1 MEIDATRKTTLA
13 FELSALNPSV
23 FGGIIFK
30 SATPEQTDTILD
42 FFKKS
47 NFQLNK
53 IFSNF
58 SITDLNGGID
68 PLESLQKGYLVHRKG
83 ILSRPGWFSCTSL
96 NEMPK
101 ALQTILTH
109 QMDKINLGPV
119 LAFDDGYRKDEVSP
133 PKLCDRLAFSIDL
146 TEVRFNQFFPDFI
159 STNIGSKVPKAEI
172 TEAQI
177 QSVVVSAIKFGI
189 DDMRPAYM
197 TIKAAQYLAT
207 LDNRVATEQKDL
219 NLAATLI
226 LAHRA
231 QIIPEEMENDEQ
243 DESQKENEQEKNE
256 NSDQKKNS
264 EIDLPTEVLI
274 EAIKASLPDN
284 IYEHLKNNIRQKSK
298 TGSGFGNRQKSKVR
312 GRPKPSKNIP
322 PGDQERIDIV
332 STLRSAAP
340 WQKLR
345 KKQLKISKN
354 IVILPGDLH
363 TFSFEDRSERVIIF
377 LVDASGSAAMNRL
390 GESKGAIELMLAD
403 SYAKRDFVSLISFRD
418 TSAEILLP
426 PTRSL
431 VQTKKR
437 LGSLMAGGGTP
448 LASGLDAGIKL
459 AQNCKRSGK
468 MPSLA
473 ILTDGKANIDLN
485 GLPNREKALSDS
497 VLVGE
502 IGKKMDM
509 KSVFIDCGKRPNNNL
524 KEIANSMGANY
535 VSLPRTN
542 ATKISNLVQ
551 ANLGI

>member
-1 MEIDATRKTTLA
+1 MGPLLA
-13 FELSALNPSV
+13 L
-23 FGGIIFK
+23 
-30 SATPEQTDTILD
+30 
-42 FFKKS
+42 
-47 NFQLNK
+47 
-53 IFSNF
+53 
-58 SITDLNGGID
+58 
-68 PLESLQKGYLVHRKG
+68 
-83 ILSRPGWFSCTSL
+83 
-96 NEMPK
+96 
-101 ALQTILTH
+101 
-109 QMDKINLGPV
+109 
-119 LAFDDGYRKDEVSP
+119 DDGFWKNESFP
-133 PKLCDRLAFSIDL
+133 AQLCDRLAFSIDL
-146 TEVRFNQFFPDFI
+146 TEVRFNQYFPNFFSIIEP
-159 STNIGSKVPKAEI
+159 TLPKAKI

-177 QSVVVSAIKFGI
+177 QSVVVSAIQFGI
-189 DDMRPAYM
+189 DDIRPAYL
-197 TIKAAQYLAT
+197 TIAAAQYLAT
-207 LDNRVATEQKDL
+207 LDDRVTVEQNDL
-219 NLAATLI
+219 TLAATLI

-231 QIIPEEMENDEQ
+231 QIIPEETDNNQQ
-243 DESQKENEQEKNE
+243 DDTQKENEDVDKEENRQKN
-256 NSDQKKNS
+256 NNKIN
-264 EIDLPTEVLI
+264 LPTEVLI
-274 EAIKASLPDN
+274 EAIKASLPEN
-284 IYEHLKNNIRQKSK
+284 IYEHLKNNIRQKAK
-298 TGSGFGNRQKSKVR
+298 TGSGFGHRQKSRVK
-312 GRPKPSKNIP
+312 GRPKPSRNVP

-345 KKQLKISKN
+345 KQQLKTSKN

-363 TFSFEDRSERVIIF
+363 TFNFEDRSERVIIF

-403 SYAKRDFVSLISFRD
+403 SYARRDFVSLISFRD

-437 LGSLMAGGGTP
+437 LSSLMAGGGTP
-448 LASGLDAGIKL
+448 LATGLDAGIKL

-473 ILTDGKANIDLN
+473 ILTDGKANIDLD

-502 IGKKMDM
+502 MGKKFGM

-524 KEIANSMGANY
+524 KSIANSMGGNY

-551 ANLGI
+551 ANLDI

>member
-1 MEIDATRKTTLA
+1 MEIDVNRKTDLA
-13 FELSALNPSV
+13 FELTAINPSL
-23 FGGIIFK
+23 FGGIILK
-30 SATPEQTDTILD
+30 GATHDHMEPILN
-42 FFKKS
+42 FFKKADLK
-47 NFQLNK
+47 LNK

-58 SITDLNGGID
+58 SIADLNGGID
-68 PLESLQKGYLVHRKG
+68 PLESLQKGHLVHRKG
-83 ILSRPGWFSCTSL
+83 ILNRSGWFLCTSL

-101 ALQTILTH
+101 ALQSMLNH
-109 QMDKINLGPV
+109 QMDNMKLGPL
-119 LAFDDGYRKDEVSP
+119 LAFDDGFRKNEISS
-133 PKLCDRLAFSIDL
+133 PKLCDRLAFSIDF
-146 TEVRFNQFFPDFI
+146 TDVRFNQYFPNFFSTI
-159 STNIGSKVPKAEI
+159 SPTVQKAEI

-177 QSVVVSAIKFGI
+177 QSVVVSAVQFGI
-189 DDMRPAYM
+189 DDIRPAYM
-197 TIKAAQYLAT
+197 TITAAQYLAA
-207 LDNRVATEQKDL
+207 LDDRGTVEQNDL

-231 QIIPEEMENDEQ
+231 QVVPEEIDNDQQ
-243 DESQKENEQEKNE
+243 DDTQKENEENIKEENE
-256 NSDQKKNS
+256 QKKNN
-264 EIDLPTEVLI
+264 EINLPTEVLI

-284 IYEHLKNNIRQKSK
+284 IYEHLRNNIRQKAK
-298 TGSGFGNRQKSKVR
+298 TGSGFGNRQKSKVK
-312 GRPKPSKNIP
+312 GRPKPSRNVT

-345 KKQLKISKN
+345 KQQLKTSKN

-363 TFSFEDRSERVIIF
+363 TFNFEDRSERVIIF

-403 SYAKRDFVSLISFRD
+403 SYARRDFVSLISFRD

-448 LASGLDAGIKL
+448 LATGLDAGIKL

-473 ILTDGKANIDLN
+473 ILTDGKANIDLD

-497 VLVGE
+497 VLVSE
-502 IGKKMDM
+502 IGKKLDM

-524 KEIANSMGANY
+524 KSLATSMGGNY

-542 ATKISNLVQ
+542 ATKISNLIQ
-551 ANLGI
+551 ENLDI

>member
-1 MEIDATRKTTLA
+1 MEIDVNRKTDLA
-13 FELSALNPSV
+13 FELTAINPSL
-23 FGGIIFK
+23 FGGIILK
-30 SATPEQTDTILD
+30 GATHDHMEPILN
-42 FFKKS
+42 FFKKADLK
-47 NFQLNK
+47 LNK

-58 SITDLNGGID
+58 SIADLNGGID
-68 PLESLQKGYLVHRKG
+68 PLESLQKGHLVHRKG
-83 ILSRPGWFSCTSL
+83 ILNRSGWFLCTSL

-101 ALQTILTH
+101 ALQSMLNH
-109 QMDKINLGPV
+109 QMDNMKLGPL
-119 LAFDDGYRKDEVSP
+119 LAFDDGFRKNEISS
-133 PKLCDRLAFSIDL
+133 PKLCDRLAFSIDF
-146 TEVRFNQFFPDFI
+146 TDVRFNQYFPNFFSTI
-159 STNIGSKVPKAEI
+159 SPTVQKAEI

-177 QSVVVSAIKFGI
+177 QSVVVSAVQFGI
-189 DDMRPAYM
+189 DDIRPAYM
-197 TIKAAQYLAT
+197 TITAAQYLAA
-207 LDNRVATEQKDL
+207 LDDRGTVEQNDL

-231 QIIPEEMENDEQ
+231 QVVPEEIDNDQQ
-243 DESQKENEQEKNE
+243 DDTEKENEENIKEENE
-256 NSDQKKNS
+256 QKKNN
-264 EIDLPTEVLI
+264 EINLPTEVLI

-284 IYEHLKNNIRQKSK
+284 IYEHLRNNIRQKAK
-298 TGSGFGNRQKSKVR
+298 TGSGFGNRQKSKVK
-312 GRPKPSKNIP
+312 GRPKPSRNVP

-345 KKQLKISKN
+345 KQQLKTSKN

-363 TFSFEDRSERVIIF
+363 TFNFEDRSERVIIF

-403 SYAKRDFVSLISFRD
+403 SYARRDFVSLISFRD

-448 LASGLDAGIKL
+448 LATGLDAGIKL

-473 ILTDGKANIDLN
+473 ILTDGKANIDLD
-485 GLPNREKALSDS
+485 GLPNRAKALSDS
-497 VLVGE
+497 VLVSE
-502 IGKKMDM
+502 IGKTLDM

-524 KEIANSMGANY
+524 KSLATSMGGNY

-551 ANLGI
+551 ANLDI

>member
-1 MEIDATRKTTLA
+1 MEIDINRKTDLA
-13 FELSALNPSV
+13 FELTAINPSL
-23 FGGIIFK
+23 FGGIILK
-30 SATPEQTDTILD
+30 GATHDHMEPIFS
-42 FFKKS
+42 FFKNSEIK
-47 NFQLNK
+47 LNK

-68 PLESLQKGYLVHRKG
+68 PLESLQKGYLVQRKG
-83 ILSRPGWFSCTSL
+83 ILNRSGWFLCTSL
-96 NEMPK
+96 NEMPR
-101 ALQTILTH
+101 ALQSMLNR
-109 QMDKINLGPV
+109 QMDNIKMGPL
-119 LAFDDGYRKDEVSP
+119 LALDDGFRKNDSFP
-133 PKLCDRLAFSIDL
+133 AQLCDRLAFSIDL
-146 TEVRFNQFFPDFI
+146 TEVRFNQYFPNFFSIIKP
-159 STNIGSKVPKAEI
+159 TLPKAKI

-177 QSVVVSAIKFGI
+177 QSVVVSAIQFGI
-189 DDMRPAYM
+189 YDIRPAYM
-197 TIKAAQYLAT
+197 TIAAAQYLAT
-207 LDNRVATEQKDL
+207 LDDRVTVEQNDL
-219 NLAATLI
+219 TLAATLI

-231 QIIPEEMENDEQ
+231 QIVPEETDNNQQ
-243 DESQKENEQEKNE
+243 DDTHKENEDVDKEENRQKN
-256 NSDQKKNS
+256 NK
-264 EIDLPTEVLI
+264 EINLPTEVLI
-274 EAIKASLPDN
+274 EAIKASLPKN
-284 IYEHLKNNIRQKSK
+284 IYEHLKNNIRQKAK
-298 TGSGFGNRQKSKVR
+298 TGSGFGNRQKSRVK
-312 GRPKPSKNIP
+312 GRPKPSRNVP

-345 KKQLKISKN
+345 KRQLKTSKN

-363 TFSFEDRSERVIIF
+363 TFNFEDRSERVIIF

-403 SYAKRDFVSLISFRD
+403 SYARRDFVSLISFRD

-437 LGSLMAGGGTP
+437 LSSLMAGGGTP
-448 LASGLDAGIKL
+448 LATGLDAGIKL

-473 ILTDGKANIDLN
+473 ILTDGKANIDLD
-485 GLPNREKALSDS
+485 GFPNREKALSDS

-502 IGKKMDM
+502 IGKKFGM

-524 KEIANSMGANY
+524 KTIANSMGGNY

-551 ANLGI
+551 ANLDI

>member
-1 MEIDATRKTTLA
+1 MEIDTNRKTTLA
-13 FELSALNPSV
+13 FKLLAINPSA

-30 SATPEQTDTILD
+30 GASSEHTESILN
-42 FFKKS
+42 FFKIS
-47 NFQLNK
+47 DVNLNK

-58 SITDLNGGID
+58 SVTDLTGGID
-68 PLESLQKGYLVHRKG
+68 PLESLQKGYLVYRKG
-83 ILSRPGWFSCTSL
+83 ILSRKGWFSCTSM
-96 NEMPK
+96 NDMSK
-101 ALQTILTH
+101 ALQSMLTH
-109 QMDKINLGPV
+109 QMDNINLNPII
-119 LAFDDGYRKDEVSP
+119 AFDDGSRKDEVAP

-146 TEVRFNQFFPDFI
+146 TEVRFNQFSPDFCTI
-159 STNIGSKVPKAEI
+159 NSSETTKAEI

-177 QSVVVSAIKFGI
+177 QSVIVSAIKFGI
-189 DDMRPAYM
+189 DEIRPAYM
-197 TIKAAQYLAT
+197 TINAAQYLAT
-207 LDNRVATEQKDL
+207 LDDRVAVEQKDL

-231 QIIPEEMENDEQ
+231 LIIPEEIEDDQ
-243 DESQKENEQEKNE
+243 KDAPQKENEENANE
-256 NSDQKKNS
+256 RTDQQTNN
-264 EIDLPTEVLI
+264 EINLPTEILI

-284 IYEHLKNNIRQKSK
+284 IYEHLKNNIRQKAK
-298 TGSGFGNRQKSKVR
+298 AGSGFGNRQKSKVR
-312 GRPKPSKNIP
+312 GRPKPSRNVP

-345 KKQLKISKN
+345 KQQLKSSKN
-354 IVILPGDLH
+354 IIILPNDIH
-363 TFSFEDRSERVIIF
+363 TFNFEDRSERVIIF

-459 AQNCKRSGK
+459 AQTCKRSGK

-473 ILTDGKANIDLN
+473 ILTDGKANIDLD

-497 VLVGE
+497 VLVSA

-524 KEIANSMGANY
+524 KEIATSMGANY

-551 ANLGI
+551 TNLGI

>member
-1 MEIDATRKTTLA
+1 MDIDTNRKTTLA
-13 FELSALNPSV
+13 FKLLAINPSA

-30 SATPEQTDTILD
+30 GASPEHTESILN
-42 FFKKS
+42 FFKIS
-47 NFQLNK
+47 ELRLNK

-58 SITDLNGGID
+58 SATDLIGGID

-83 ILSRPGWFSCTSL
+83 ILSRQGWFSCTSL
-96 NEMPK
+96 NDMPK
-101 ALQTILTH
+101 ALQSTLTN
-109 QMDKINLGPV
+109 QMDNIKLGPII
-119 LAFDDGYRKDEVSP
+119 AFDDGCRKDEVSP

-146 TEVRFNQFFPDFI
+146 TGVRYNQFSPDFFPI
-159 STNIGSKVPKAEI
+159 NSLKITKAEI

-177 QSVVVSAIKFGI
+177 QSVIVSAIKFGI
-189 DDMRPAYM
+189 DEIRPAYM
-197 TIKAAQYLAT
+197 TINAAQYLAT
-207 LDNRVATEQKDL
+207 IDDRLAVEQKDL

-231 QIIPEEMENDEQ
+231 LIIPEEIEDDQKDEPHKETEENTKKTDQ
-243 DESQKENEQEKNE
+243 QT
-256 NSDQKKNS
+256 NSDVN
-264 EIDLPTEVLI
+264 LPTEVLI
-274 EAIKASLPDN
+274 EAIKASLPEN
-284 IYEHLKNNIRQKSK
+284 IYEHLRKNIRQKAK
-298 TGSGFGNRQKSKVR
+298 AGSGFGNRQKSKVR
-312 GRPKPSKNIP
+312 GRPKPSRNVP

-345 KKQLKISKN
+345 KQQLKLSKN
-354 IVILPGDLH
+354 IIILPSDLH
-363 TFSFEDRSERVIIF
+363 TFNFEDRSERVIIF

-448 LASGLDAGIKL
+448 LATGLDAGIRL
-459 AQNCKRSGK
+459 AQTCKRSGK

-473 ILTDGKANIDLN
+473 ILTDGKANIDLD

-497 VLVGE
+497 VLVGA
-502 IGKKMDM
+502 IGKKLDM
-509 KSVFIDCGKRPNNNL
+509 KSVFIDCGKRPNNKL
-524 KEIANSMGANY
+524 KEIATSMSANY

>member
-1 MEIDATRKTTLA
+1 MEIDINRKTDLA
-13 FELSALNPSV
+13 FELTAINPSL
-23 FGGIIFK
+23 FGGIILK
-30 SATPEQTDTILD
+30 GATHDHMEPIFS
-42 FFKKS
+42 FFKNSEIK
-47 NFQLNK
+47 LNK

-68 PLESLQKGYLVHRKG
+68 PLESLQKGYLVQRKG
-83 ILSRPGWFSCTSL
+83 ILNRSGWFLCTSL
-96 NEMPK
+96 NEMPR
-101 ALQTILTH
+101 ALQSMLNR
-109 QMDKINLGPV
+109 QMDSIKMGPL
-119 LAFDDGYRKDEVSP
+119 LALDDGFRKNESFP
-133 PKLCDRLAFSIDL
+133 AQLCDRLAFSIDL
-146 TEVRFNQFFPDFI
+146 TEVRFNQYFPNFFSIIKP
-159 STNIGSKVPKAEI
+159 TLPKAKI

-177 QSVVVSAIKFGI
+177 QSVVVSAIQFGI
-189 DDMRPAYM
+189 DDIRPAYM
-197 TIKAAQYLAT
+197 TIAAAQYLAT
-207 LDNRVATEQKDL
+207 LDDRVTVEQNDL
-219 NLAATLI
+219 TLAATLI

-231 QIIPEEMENDEQ
+231 QIVPEETDNNQQ
-243 DESQKENEQEKNE
+243 DDTHKENEDVDKEENRQKN
-256 NSDQKKNS
+256 NK
-264 EIDLPTEVLI
+264 EINLPTEVLI
-274 EAIKASLPDN
+274 EAIKASLPEN
-284 IYEHLKNNIRQKSK
+284 IYEHLKNNIRQKTK
-298 TGSGFGNRQKSKVR
+298 TGSGFGNRQKSRVK
-312 GRPKPSKNIP
+312 GRPKPSRNVP

-345 KKQLKISKN
+345 KRQLKTSKN

-363 TFSFEDRSERVIIF
+363 TFNFEDRSERVIIF

-403 SYAKRDFVSLISFRD
+403 SYARRDFVSLISFRD

-437 LGSLMAGGGTP
+437 LSSLMAGGGTP
-448 LASGLDAGIKL
+448 LATGLDAGIKL

-473 ILTDGKANIDLN
+473 ILTDGKANIDLD
-485 GLPNREKALSDS
+485 GFPNREKALSDS

-502 IGKKMDM
+502 IGKKFGM

-524 KEIANSMGANY
+524 KTIANSMGGNY

-551 ANLGI
+551 ANLDI

>member
-1 MEIDATRKTTLA
+1 MEIDINRKTDLA
-13 FELSALNPSV
+13 FELTAINPSL
-23 FGGIIFK
+23 FGGIILK
-30 SATPEQTDTILD
+30 GATHDHMEPIFS
-42 FFKKS
+42 FFKNSEIK
-47 NFQLNK
+47 LNK

-68 PLESLQKGYLVHRKG
+68 PLESLQKGYLVQRKG
-83 ILSRPGWFSCTSL
+83 ILNRSGWFLCTSL
-96 NEMPK
+96 NEMPR
-101 ALQTILTH
+101 ALQYMLNR
-109 QMDKINLGPV
+109 QMDSIKMGPL
-119 LAFDDGYRKDEVSP
+119 LALDDGFRKNESFP
-133 PKLCDRLAFSIDL
+133 AQLCDRLAFSIDL
-146 TEVRFNQFFPDFI
+146 TEVRFNQYFPNFFSIIKP
-159 STNIGSKVPKAEI
+159 TLPKAKI

-177 QSVVVSAIKFGI
+177 QSVVVSAIQFGI
-189 DDMRPAYM
+189 DDIRPAYM
-197 TIKAAQYLAT
+197 TIAAAQYLAT
-207 LDNRVATEQKDL
+207 LDDRVTVEQNDL
-219 NLAATLI
+219 TLAATLI

-231 QIIPEEMENDEQ
+231 QIVPEETDNNQQ
-243 DESQKENEQEKNE
+243 DDTHKENEDVHKEENRQKN
-256 NSDQKKNS
+256 NK
-264 EIDLPTEVLI
+264 EINLPTEVLI
-274 EAIKASLPDN
+274 EAIKASLPEN
-284 IYEHLKNNIRQKSK
+284 IYEHLKNNIRQKAK
-298 TGSGFGNRQKSKVR
+298 TGSGFGNRQKSRVK
-312 GRPKPSKNIP
+312 GRPKPSRNVP

-345 KKQLKISKN
+345 KRQLKTSKN

-363 TFSFEDRSERVIIF
+363 TFNFEDRSERVIIF

-403 SYAKRDFVSLISFRD
+403 SYARRDFVSLISFRD

-437 LGSLMAGGGTP
+437 LSSLMAGGGTP
-448 LASGLDAGIKL
+448 LATGLDAGIKL

-473 ILTDGKANIDLN
+473 ILTDGKANIDLD
-485 GLPNREKALSDS
+485 GFPNREKALSDS

-502 IGKKMDM
+502 IGKKFGM

-524 KEIANSMGANY
+524 KTIANSMGGNY

-551 ANLGI
+551 ANLDI

>member
-1 MEIDATRKTTLA
+1 MEIDINRKTDLA
-13 FELSALNPSV
+13 FELTAINPSL
-23 FGGIIFK
+23 FGGIILK
-30 SATPEQTDTILD
+30 GATHDHMEPILS
-42 FFKKS
+42 FFKNSEIK
-47 NFQLNK
+47 LNK

-68 PLESLQKGYLVHRKG
+68 PLESLQKGHLVQRKG
-83 ILSRPGWFSCTSL
+83 ILNRSGWFLCTSL
-96 NEMPK
+96 NEMPR
-101 ALQTILTH
+101 ALQSMLNR
-109 QMDKINLGPV
+109 QMDNIKMGPL
-119 LAFDDGYRKDEVSP
+119 LALDDGFWKNESFP
-133 PKLCDRLAFSIDL
+133 AQLCDRLAFSIDL
-146 TEVRFNQFFPDFI
+146 TEVRFNQYFPKFFSIIKP
-159 STNIGSKVPKAEI
+159 TLPKAKI

-177 QSVVVSAIKFGI
+177 QSVVVSAIQFGI
-189 DDMRPAYM
+189 DDIRPAYM
-197 TIKAAQYLAT
+197 TITAAQYLAT
-207 LDNRVATEQKDL
+207 LDGRVTVEQNDL
-219 NLAATLI
+219 TLAATLI

-231 QIIPEEMENDEQ
+231 QMVPEETENNQQ
-243 DESQKENEQEKNE
+243 DDTQKENEDVDKEENRQKN
-256 NSDQKKNS
+256 NN
-264 EIDLPTEVLI
+264 EINLPTEVLI
-274 EAIKASLPDN
+274 EAIKASLPEN
-284 IYEHLKNNIRQKSK
+284 IYEHLKNNIRQKAK
-298 TGSGFGNRQKSKVR
+298 TGSGFGHRQKSRVK
-312 GRPKPSKNIP
+312 GRPKPSRNVP

-345 KKQLKISKN
+345 KRQLKTSKN

-363 TFSFEDRSERVIIF
+363 TFNFEDRSERVIIF

-403 SYAKRDFVSLISFRD
+403 SYARRDYVSLISFRD

-437 LGSLMAGGGTP
+437 LSSLMAGGGTP
-448 LASGLDAGIKL
+448 LATGLDAGIKL

-473 ILTDGKANIDLN
+473 ILTDGKANIDLD

-502 IGKKMDM
+502 MGKKFGM

-524 KEIANSMGANY
+524 KTIANSMGGNY

-551 ANLGI
+551 ANLDI

>member
-1 MEIDATRKTTLA
+1 MEIDINRKTDLA
-13 FELSALNPSV
+13 FELTAINPSL
-23 FGGIIFK
+23 FGGIILK
-30 SATPEQTDTILD
+30 GATHDHMEPIFS
-42 FFKKS
+42 FFKNSEIK
-47 NFQLNK
+47 LNK

-68 PLESLQKGYLVHRKG
+68 PLESLQKGYLVQRKG
-83 ILSRPGWFSCTSL
+83 ILNRSGWFLCTSL
-96 NEMPK
+96 NEMPR
-101 ALQTILTH
+101 ALQSMLNR
-109 QMDKINLGPV
+109 QMDNIKMGPL
-119 LAFDDGYRKDEVSP
+119 LALDDGFRKNESFP
-133 PKLCDRLAFSIDL
+133 AQLCDRLAFSIDL
-146 TEVRFNQFFPDFI
+146 TEVRFNQYFPNFFSIIEP
-159 STNIGSKVPKAEI
+159 TLPKAKI

-177 QSVVVSAIKFGI
+177 QSVVVSAIQFGI
-189 DDMRPAYM
+189 DDIRPAYM
-197 TIKAAQYLAT
+197 TIAAAQYLAT
-207 LDNRVATEQKDL
+207 LDDRVTVEQNDL
-219 NLAATLI
+219 TLAATLI

-231 QIIPEEMENDEQ
+231 QIIPEETDNNQQ
-243 DESQKENEQEKNE
+243 DDTQKENEDVDKEENRQKN
-256 NSDQKKNS
+256 NN
-264 EIDLPTEVLI
+264 EINLPTEVLI
-274 EAIKASLPDN
+274 EAIKASLPEN
-284 IYEHLKNNIRQKSK
+284 IYEHLKNNIRQKAK
-298 TGSGFGNRQKSKVR
+298 TGSGFGNRQKSRVK
-312 GRPKPSKNIP
+312 GRPKPSRNVP

-345 KKQLKISKN
+345 KRQLKTSKN

-363 TFSFEDRSERVIIF
+363 TFNFEDRSERVIIF

-403 SYAKRDFVSLISFRD
+403 SYARRDFVSLISFRD

-437 LGSLMAGGGTP
+437 LSSLMAGGGTP
-448 LASGLDAGIKL
+448 LATGLDAGIKL

-473 ILTDGKANIDLN
+473 ILTDGKANIDLD
-485 GLPNREKALSDS
+485 GFPNREKALSDS

-502 IGKKMDM
+502 IGKKFGM

-524 KEIANSMGANY
+524 KTIANSMGGNY

-551 ANLGI
+551 ANLDI

>member
-1 MEIDATRKTTLA
+1 MEIDINRKTDLA
-13 FELSALNPSV
+13 FELTAINPSL
-23 FGGIIFK
+23 FGGIILK
-30 SATPEQTDTILD
+30 GATHDHMEPIFS
-42 FFKKS
+42 FFKNSEIK
-47 NFQLNK
+47 LNK

-68 PLESLQKGYLVHRKG
+68 PLESLQKGYLVQRKG
-83 ILSRPGWFSCTSL
+83 ILNRSCWFLCTSL
-96 NEMPK
+96 NEMPR
-101 ALQTILTH
+101 ALQSMLNR
-109 QMDKINLGPV
+109 QMDNIKMGPL
-119 LAFDDGYRKDEVSP
+119 LALDDWFRKNESFP
-133 PKLCDRLAFSIDL
+133 AQLCDRLAFSIDL
-146 TEVRFNQFFPDFI
+146 TEVRFIQYFPNFFSIIEP
-159 STNIGSKVPKAEI
+159 TLPKAKI

-177 QSVVVSAIKFGI
+177 QSVVVSAIQFGI
-189 DDMRPAYM
+189 DDIRPAYM
-197 TIKAAQYLAT
+197 TIAASQYLAT
-207 LDNRVATEQKDL
+207 LDDRVTVEQNDL
-219 NLAATLI
+219 TLAATLI

-231 QIIPEEMENDEQ
+231 QIIPEETDNNQQ
-243 DESQKENEQEKNE
+243 DDTQKENEDVDKEENRQKN
-256 NSDQKKNS
+256 NNKIN
-264 EIDLPTEVLI
+264 LPTEVLI
-274 EAIKASLPDN
+274 EAIKASLPEN
-284 IYEHLKNNIRQKSK
+284 IYEHLKNNIRQKAK
-298 TGSGFGNRQKSKVR
+298 TGSGFGNRQKSRVK
-312 GRPKPSKNIP
+312 GRPKPSRNVP

-345 KKQLKISKN
+345 KRQLKTSKN

-363 TFSFEDRSERVIIF
+363 TFNFEDRSERVIIF

-403 SYAKRDFVSLISFRD
+403 SYARRDFVSLISFRD

-437 LGSLMAGGGTP
+437 LSSLMAGGGTP
-448 LASGLDAGIKL
+448 LATGLDAGIKL

-473 ILTDGKANIDLN
+473 ILTDGKANIDLD
-485 GLPNREKALSDS
+485 GFPNREKALSDS

-502 IGKKMDM
+502 IGKKFGM

-524 KEIANSMGANY
+524 KTIANSMGGNY

-542 ATKISNLVQ
+542 ATKISNLIQ
-551 ANLGI
+551 ANLDI

>member
-1 MEIDATRKTTLA
+1 MEIDINRKTDLA
-13 FELSALNPSV
+13 FELTAINPSL
-23 FGGIIFK
+23 FGGIILK
-30 SATPEQTDTILD
+30 GATHDHMEPIFS
-42 FFKKS
+42 FFKNSEIK
-47 NFQLNK
+47 LNK

-68 PLESLQKGYLVHRKG
+68 PLESLQKGYLVQRKG
-83 ILSRPGWFSCTSL
+83 ILNRSGWFLCTSL
-96 NEMPK
+96 NEMPR
-101 ALQTILTH
+101 ALQSMLNR
-109 QMDKINLGPV
+109 QMDNIKMGPI
-119 LAFDDGYRKDEVSP
+119 LALDDGFRKNESFP
-133 PKLCDRLAFSIDL
+133 AQLCDRLAFSIDL
-146 TEVRFNQFFPDFI
+146 TEVRFNQYFPSFFSIIKP
-159 STNIGSKVPKAEI
+159 TLPKAKI

-177 QSVVVSAIKFGI
+177 QSIVVSAIQFGI
-189 DDMRPAYM
+189 DDIRPAYM
-197 TIKAAQYLAT
+197 TIAAAQYLAT
-207 LDNRVATEQKDL
+207 LDDRVTVEQNDL
-219 NLAATLI
+219 TLAATLI

-231 QIIPEEMENDEQ
+231 QIVPEETDEYQQ
-243 DESQKENEQEKNE
+243 DDTQKENEDVDKEENRQKN
-256 NSDQKKNS
+256 NN
-264 EIDLPTEVLI
+264 EINLPTEVLI
-274 EAIKASLPDN
+274 EAIKASLPEN
-284 IYEHLKNNIRQKSK
+284 IYEHLKNNIRQKAK
-298 TGSGFGNRQKSKVR
+298 TGSGFGNRQKSRVK
-312 GRPKPSKNIP
+312 GRPKPSRNVP

-345 KKQLKISKN
+345 KRQLKTSKN

-363 TFSFEDRSERVIIF
+363 TFNFEDRSERVIIF

-403 SYAKRDFVSLISFRD
+403 SYARRDFVSLISFRD

-437 LGSLMAGGGTP
+437 LSSLMAGGGTP
-448 LASGLDAGIKL
+448 LATGLDAGIKL

-473 ILTDGKANIDLN
+473 ILTDGKANIDLD
-485 GLPNREKALSDS
+485 GFPNREKALSDS

-502 IGKKMDM
+502 IGKKFGM

-524 KEIANSMGANY
+524 KTIANSMGGNY

-551 ANLGI
+551 ANLDI

>member
-1 MEIDATRKTTLA
+1 MEIGTNRKTTLA
-13 FELSALNPSV
+13 FKLLAINPSA

-30 SATPEQTDTILD
+30 GATPEHTERILN
-42 FFKKS
+42 FFKITDV
-47 NFQLNK
+47 NLNK

-58 SITDLNGGID
+58 SVTDLTGGID
-68 PLESLQKGYLVHRKG
+68 PLESLQKGYLVYRKG
-83 ILSRPGWFSCTSL
+83 ILSRPGWFSCSSI
-96 NEMPK
+96 NDMPK
-101 ALQTILTH
+101 ALQSMLTH
-109 QMDKINLGPV
+109 QMDNINLSPII
-119 LAFDDGYRKDEVSP
+119 AFDDGSRKDEVAP

-146 TEVRFNQFFPDFI
+146 TEVRFNQFSPDFCI
-159 STNIGSKVPKAEI
+159 INSSEITKAQI

-177 QSVVVSAIKFGI
+177 QSVIVSAIRFGI
-189 DDMRPAYM
+189 DEIRPAYM
-197 TIKAAQYLAT
+197 TINAAQYLAT
-207 LDNRVATEQKDL
+207 LNDRVAVEQKDL
-219 NLAATLI
+219 NLAATLV

-231 QIIPEEMENDEQ
+231 LIIPEEIKDEPQKENDE
-243 DESQKENEQEKNE
+243 STNERNDQQT
-256 NSDQKKNS
+256 NSDIN
-264 EIDLPTEVLI
+264 LPTEVLI

-284 IYEHLKNNIRQKSK
+284 IYQHLRNNIRQKTK
-298 TGSGFGNRQKSKVR
+298 AGSGFGNRHKSKVR
-312 GRPKPSKNIP
+312 GRPKPSRNVP

-345 KKQLKISKN
+345 KQQLKSSKN
-354 IVILPGDLH
+354 IIILPSDLH
-363 TFSFEDRSERVIIF
+363 TFHFEDRSERVIIF

-448 LASGLDAGIKL
+448 LATGLDASIKL

-473 ILTDGKANIDLN
+473 ILTDGKANIDLD

-497 VLVGE
+497 VLVGA
-502 IGKKMDM
+502 IGKKLDM
-509 KSVFIDCGKRPNNNL
+509 KSVFIDCGKRPNSNL
-524 KEIANSMGANY
+524 KEIATSMGANY

-551 ANLGI
+551 SNLGM

>member
-1 MEIDATRKTTLA
+1 MEIDVNRKTDLA
-13 FELSALNPSV
+13 FELTAINPSL
-23 FGGIIFK
+23 FGGIILK
-30 SATPEQTDTILD
+30 GATHDHMEPILN
-42 FFKKS
+42 FFKKADLK
-47 NFQLNK
+47 LNK

-58 SITDLNGGID
+58 SIADLNGGID
-68 PLESLQKGYLVHRKG
+68 PLESLQKGHLVHRKG
-83 ILSRPGWFSCTSL
+83 ILNRSGWFLCTSL

-101 ALQTILTH
+101 ALQSMLNH
-109 QMDKINLGPV
+109 QMDNMKLGPL
-119 LAFDDGYRKDEVSP
+119 LAFDDGFRKNEISS
-133 PKLCDRLAFSIDL
+133 PKLCDRLAFSIDF
-146 TEVRFNQFFPDFI
+146 TDVRFNQYFPNFFPPI
-159 STNIGSKVPKAEI
+159 SPTVQKAEI

-177 QSVVVSAIKFGI
+177 QSVVVSAVQFGI
-189 DDMRPAYM
+189 DDIRPAYM
-197 TIKAAQYLAT
+197 TITAAQYLAA
-207 LDNRVATEQKDL
+207 LDDRGIVEQNDL

-231 QIIPEEMENDEQ
+231 QVVPEEIDNDQQ
-243 DESQKENEQEKNE
+243 DDTQKENEENIKEENE
-256 NSDQKKNS
+256 QKKNN
-264 EIDLPTEVLI
+264 EINLPTEVLI

-284 IYEHLKNNIRQKSK
+284 IYEHLRNNIRQKAK
-298 TGSGFGNRQKSKVR
+298 TGSGFGNRQKSKVK
-312 GRPKPSKNIP
+312 GRPKPSRNVP

-345 KKQLKISKN
+345 KQQLKTSKN

-363 TFSFEDRSERVIIF
+363 TFNFEDRSERVIIF

-403 SYAKRDFVSLISFRD
+403 SYARRDFVSLISFRD

-448 LASGLDAGIKL
+448 LATGLDAGIKL

-473 ILTDGKANIDLN
+473 ILTDGKANIDLD

-497 VLVGE
+497 VLVSE
-502 IGKKMDM
+502 IGKKLDM

-524 KEIANSMGANY
+524 KSLATSMGGNY

-542 ATKISNLVQ
+542 ATKISNLIQ
-551 ANLGI
+551 ENLDI

>member
-1 MEIDATRKTTLA
+1 MEIDTNRNTALA
-13 FELSALNPSV
+13 FELSTINPSV

-30 SATPEQTDTILD
+30 AATPEHTEIILN
-42 FFKKS
+42 FFKQS
-47 NFQLNK
+47 DLNLNK

-58 SITDLNGGID
+58 SITDLNGGVD
-68 PLESLQKGYLVHRKG
+68 PLESLQKGYLVYRKG

-96 NEMPK
+96 NDMPK
-101 ALQTILTH
+101 ALQAMLAH
-109 QMDKINLGPV
+109 QMDNIELGPV
-119 LAFDDGYRKDEVSP
+119 LAFDDGYRKSDVTQ
-133 PKLCDRLAFSIDL
+133 PKLCDRLAFSVDL
-146 TEVRFNQFFPDFI
+146 RDVRFNQFSPDFF
-159 STNIGSKVPKAEI
+159 SQHSSKTSKADI

-177 QSVVVSAIKFGI
+177 QSVIVSAIKFGI
-189 DDMRPAYM
+189 EEMRPIYM
-197 TIKAAQYLAT
+197 TVNAAQYLAT
-207 LDNRVATEQKDL
+207 LDNRIAVEQIDL

-226 LAHRA
+226 LAHRV
-231 QIIPEEMENDEQ
+231 QVMPEEIEHDEQ
-243 DESQKENEQEKNE
+243 DDPPKENEEEKN
-256 NSDQKKNS
+256 DTKKNS
-264 EIDLPTEVLI
+264 EINLPAEVLI

-322 PGDQERIDIV
+322 PSDQERIDIV

-345 KKQLKISKN
+345 KKQLKKSRN
-354 IVILPGDLH
+354 IVILPTDLH
-363 TFSFEDRSERVIIF
+363 TFNFEDRSERVIIF

-448 LASGLDAGIKL
+448 LAIGLDTGIKL

-551 ANLGI
+551 ANLGS

>member
-1 MEIDATRKTTLA
+1 MEIDVNRKTDLA
-13 FELSALNPSV
+13 FELTAINPSL
-23 FGGIIFK
+23 FGGIILK
-30 SATPEQTDTILD
+30 GATHDHMEPILN
-42 FFKKS
+42 FFKKADLK
-47 NFQLNK
+47 LNK

-58 SITDLNGGID
+58 SIADLNGGID

-83 ILSRPGWFSCTSL
+83 ILNRSGWFLCTSL

-101 ALQTILTH
+101 ALQSILNH
-109 QMDKINLGPV
+109 QMDNVKLGPL
-119 LAFDDGYRKDEVSP
+119 LALDDGFRKNELSS
-133 PKLCDRLAFSIDL
+133 PKLCDRLAFSIDF
-146 TEVRFNQFFPDFI
+146 TDVRFNQYFPNFFSPI
-159 STNIGSKVPKAEI
+159 SPTVQKAEI

-177 QSVVVSAIKFGI
+177 QSVVVSAVQFGI
-189 DDMRPAYM
+189 DDIRPAYM
-197 TIKAAQYLAT
+197 TVTAAQYLAA
-207 LDNRVATEQKDL
+207 LDDRVTVEQNDL

-231 QIIPEEMENDEQ
+231 QVVPEEIDNDQQ
-243 DESQKENEQEKNE
+243 DDTQKENEENIKEENE
-256 NSDQKKNS
+256 QKKNN
-264 EIDLPTEVLI
+264 EINLPTEVLI

-284 IYEHLKNNIRQKSK
+284 IYENLRNNIRQKAK
-298 TGSGFGNRQKSKVR
+298 AGSGFGNRQKSKVK
-312 GRPKPSKNIP
+312 GRPKPSRNVP

-345 KKQLKISKN
+345 KQQLKTSKN

-363 TFSFEDRSERVIIF
+363 TFNFEDRSERVIIF

-403 SYAKRDFVSLISFRD
+403 SYARRDFVSLISFRD

-448 LASGLDAGIKL
+448 LATGLDAGIKL

-473 ILTDGKANIDLN
+473 ILTDGKA
-485 GLPNREKALSDS
+485 
-497 VLVGE
+497 
-502 IGKKMDM
+502 
-509 KSVFIDCGKRPNNNL
+509 
-524 KEIANSMGANY
+524 
-535 VSLPRTN
+535 
-542 ATKISNLVQ
+542 
-551 ANLGI
+551 

>member
-1 MEIDATRKTTLA
+1 MEIDTNRKTTLA
-13 FELSALNPSV
+13 FKLLAINPSA

-30 SATPEQTDTILD
+30 GATPEHTESILN
-42 FFKKS
+42 FFKLAEV
-47 NFQLNK
+47 NLNK

-58 SITDLNGGID
+58 SVTDLMGGID
-68 PLESLQKGYLVHRKG
+68 PLESLQKGHLVHRKG

-96 NEMPK
+96 NDMPK
-101 ALQTILTH
+101 ALQFMLVH
-109 QMDKINLGPV
+109 QMDDTNFSPV
-119 LAFDDGYRKDEVSP
+119 IAFDDGYRKDEVAP
-133 PKLCDRLAFSIDL
+133 LKLCDRLAFSIDL
-146 TEVRFNQFFPDFI
+146 TEVRFNQFNLDFFPI
-159 STNIGSKVPKAEI
+159 NSSEITKAQI

-177 QSVVVSAIKFGI
+177 QSVIVSAIKFGI
-189 DDMRPAYM
+189 DGIRPAYM
-197 TIKAAQYLAT
+197 TINAAQYLAT
-207 LDNRVATEQKDL
+207 LDDRVAVEQKDL

-231 QIIPEEMENDEQ
+231 LIIPEEIEDDQKDEP
-243 DESQKENEQEKNE
+243 QKENEENANE
-256 NSDQKKNS
+256 RTDQQTNN
-264 EIDLPTEVLI
+264 EINLPTEVLI

-284 IYEHLKNNIRQKSK
+284 IYEHLKNNIRQKAK
-298 TGSGFGNRQKSKVR
+298 AGSGFGNRQKSKVR
-312 GRPKPSKNIP
+312 GRPKPSRNVP

-345 KKQLKISKN
+345 KKQLKSSKN
-354 IVILPGDLH
+354 IIILPSDLH
-363 TFSFEDRSERVIIF
+363 TFNFEDRSERVIIF

-459 AQNCKRSGK
+459 AQTCKRSGK

-473 ILTDGKANIDLN
+473 ILTDGKANIDLD

-497 VLVGE
+497 VLVSA
-502 IGKKMDM
+502 IGKKLDM
-509 KSVFIDCGKRPNNNL
+509 KSVFIDCGKRPNNSL
-524 KEIANSMGANY
+524 KEIATSMGANY

-551 ANLGI
+551 TNLGI

>member
-1 MEIDATRKTTLA
+1 MELDVNRKTDLA
-13 FELSALNPSV
+13 FELTTINRSLFGASILKGATHDHMEPILN
-23 FGGIIFK
+23 
-30 SATPEQTDTILD
+30 
-42 FFKKS
+42 FFKKADLK
-47 NFQLNK
+47 LNK

-58 SITDLNGGID
+58 SIADLNGGID
-68 PLESLQKGYLVHRKG
+68 PLESLQKGHLVHRKG
-83 ILSRPGWFSCTSL
+83 ILNRSGWFLCTSL

-101 ALQTILTH
+101 ALQSMLNH
-109 QMDKINLGPV
+109 QMDNMKLGPL
-119 LAFDDGYRKDEVSP
+119 LAFDDGFRKNEISS
-133 PKLCDRLAFSIDL
+133 PKLCDRLAFSIDF
-146 TEVRFNQFFPDFI
+146 TDVRFNQYFPNFFSTI
-159 STNIGSKVPKAEI
+159 SPTVQKAEI

-177 QSVVVSAIKFGI
+177 QSVVVSAVQFGI
-189 DDMRPAYM
+189 DDIRPAYM
-197 TIKAAQYLAT
+197 TITAAQYLAA
-207 LDNRVATEQKDL
+207 LDDRVTVEQNDL

-231 QIIPEEMENDEQ
+231 QVVPEEIDNDQQ
-243 DESQKENEQEKNE
+243 DDTQKENEENIKEENE
-256 NSDQKKNS
+256 QKKNN
-264 EIDLPTEVLI
+264 EINLPTEVLI

-284 IYEHLKNNIRQKSK
+284 IYEHLRNNIRQKAK
-298 TGSGFGNRQKSKVR
+298 TGSGFGNRQKSKVK
-312 GRPKPSKNIP
+312 GRPKPSRNVP

-345 KKQLKISKN
+345 KQQLKTSKN

-363 TFSFEDRSERVIIF
+363 TFNFEDRSERVIIF

-403 SYAKRDFVSLISFRD
+403 SYARRDFVSLISFRD

-448 LASGLDAGIKL
+448 LATGLDAGIKL

-473 ILTDGKANIDLN
+473 ILTDGKANIDLE

-497 VLVGE
+497 VLVSE
-502 IGKKMDM
+502 IGKKLDM

-524 KEIANSMGANY
+524 KSLATSMGGNY

-542 ATKISNLVQ
+542 ATKISNLIQ
-551 ANLGI
+551 ENLDI

>member
-1 MEIDATRKTTLA
+1 MEIDINRKTDLA
-13 FELSALNPSV
+13 FELTAINPSL
-23 FGGIIFK
+23 FGGIILK
-30 SATPEQTDTILD
+30 GATHDHMEPIFS
-42 FFKKS
+42 FFKNSEIK
-47 NFQLNK
+47 LNK

-68 PLESLQKGYLVHRKG
+68 PLESLQKGYLVQRKG
-83 ILSRPGWFSCTSL
+83 ILNRSGWFLCTSL
-96 NEMPK
+96 NEMPR
-101 ALQTILTH
+101 ALQSMLNR
-109 QMDKINLGPV
+109 QMDNIKIGPL
-119 LAFDDGYRKDEVSP
+119 LALDDGFRKNESFP
-133 PKLCDRLAFSIDL
+133 AQLCDRLAFSIDL
-146 TEVRFNQFFPDFI
+146 TEVRFNQYFPNFFSIIKP
-159 STNIGSKVPKAEI
+159 TLPKAKI

-177 QSVVVSAIKFGI
+177 QSVVVSAIQFGI
-189 DDMRPAYM
+189 DDIRPAYM
-197 TIKAAQYLAT
+197 TIAAAQYLAT
-207 LDNRVATEQKDL
+207 LDDRVTVEQNDL
-219 NLAATLI
+219 TLAATLI

-231 QIIPEEMENDEQ
+231 QIVPEETDNNQQ
-243 DESQKENEQEKNE
+243 DDTQKENEEVDKEENRQKN
-256 NSDQKKNS
+256 NN
-264 EIDLPTEVLI
+264 EINLPTEVLI
-274 EAIKASLPDN
+274 EAIKASLPEN
-284 IYEHLKNNIRQKSK
+284 IYEHLKNNIRQKAK
-298 TGSGFGNRQKSKVR
+298 TGSGFGHRQKSRVK
-312 GRPKPSKNIP
+312 GRPKPSRNVP

-345 KKQLKISKN
+345 KRQLKTSKN

-363 TFSFEDRSERVIIF
+363 TFNFEDRSERVIIF

-403 SYAKRDFVSLISFRD
+403 SYARRDFVSLISFRD

-437 LGSLMAGGGTP
+437 LSSLMAGGGTP
-448 LASGLDAGIKL
+448 LATGLDAGIKL

-473 ILTDGKANIDLN
+473 ILTDGKANIDLD
-485 GLPNREKALSDS
+485 GFPNREKALSDS

-502 IGKKMDM
+502 IGKKFGM

-524 KEIANSMGANY
+524 KTIANSMGGNY

-551 ANLGI
+551 ANLDI

>member
-1 MEIDATRKTTLA
+1 MEIDTNRNTALA
-13 FELSALNPSV
+13 FELSTINPSV

-30 SATPEQTDTILD
+30 AATPEHTEIILN
-42 FFKKS
+42 FFKQS
-47 NFQLNK
+47 DLNLNK

-58 SITDLNGGID
+58 SITDLNGGVD
-68 PLESLQKGYLVHRKG
+68 PLESLQKGYLVYRKG

-96 NEMPK
+96 NDMPK
-101 ALQTILTH
+101 ALQAMLAH
-109 QMDKINLGPV
+109 QMDNIELGPV
-119 LAFDDGYRKDEVSP
+119 LAFDDGYRKSDVTQ
-133 PKLCDRLAFSIDL
+133 PKLCDRLAFSVDL
-146 TEVRFNQFFPDFI
+146 RDVRFNQFSPDFF
-159 STNIGSKVPKAEI
+159 SQHSSKTSKADI

-177 QSVVVSAIKFGI
+177 QSVIVSAIKFGI
-189 DDMRPAYM
+189 EEMRPIYM
-197 TIKAAQYLAT
+197 TVNAAQYLAT
-207 LDNRVATEQKDL
+207 LDNRIAVEQIDL

-226 LAHRA
+226 LAHRV
-231 QIIPEEMENDEQ
+231 QVMPEEIEHDEQ
-243 DESQKENEQEKNE
+243 DDPPKENEEEKN
-256 NSDQKKNS
+256 DTKKNS
-264 EIDLPTEVLI
+264 EINLPAEVLI

-322 PGDQERIDIV
+322 PSDQERIDIV

-345 KKQLKISKN
+345 KKQLKKSRN
-354 IVILPGDLH
+354 IVILPTDLH
-363 TFSFEDRSERVIIF
+363 TFNFEDRSERVIIF

-390 GESKGAIELMLAD
+390 GESKGAIELMLAE

-448 LASGLDAGIKL
+448 LAIGLDTGIKL

-551 ANLGI
+551 ANLGS

>member
-1 MEIDATRKTTLA
+1 MEIDTNRNTALA
-13 FELSALNPSV
+13 FELSAINPSV

-30 SATPEQTDTILD
+30 AATPEHTEIILN
-42 FFKKS
+42 FFKQS
-47 NFQLNK
+47 DLNLNK

-58 SITDLNGGID
+58 SITDLNGGVD
-68 PLESLQKGYLVHRKG
+68 PLESLQKGYLVYRKG

-96 NEMPK
+96 NDMPK
-101 ALQTILTH
+101 ALQAMLAH
-109 QMDKINLGPV
+109 QMDNIELGPL
-119 LAFDDGYRKDEVSP
+119 LAFDDGYRKNDVAQ

-146 TEVRFNQFFPDFI
+146 REVRFNQFSPDFF
-159 STNIGSKVPKAEI
+159 SQYSSKTIKAEI

-177 QSVVVSAIKFGI
+177 QSVIVSAIKFGI
-189 DDMRPAYM
+189 DEMRPIYM
-197 TIKAAQYLAT
+197 TVNAAQYLAT
-207 LDNRVATEQKDL
+207 LDNRIAVEQTDL

-226 LAHRA
+226 LGHRA
-231 QIIPEEMENDEQ
+231 QVLPEEIEHDKQ
-243 DESQKENEQEKNE
+243 TDPQKENEEEKNE
-256 NSDQKKNS
+256 KNDQKENS
-264 EIDLPTEVLI
+264 ETNLPTEVLI
-274 EAIKASLPDN
+274 EAIKASLPDD

-298 TGSGFGNRQKSKVR
+298 TGSGFGNKQKSKVR

-345 KKQLKISKN
+345 KKQLKKSKN
-354 IVILPGDLH
+354 IVILPNDLH
-363 TFSFEDRSERVIIF
+363 TFNFEDRSERVIIF

-437 LGSLMAGGGTP
+437 LSSLMAGGGTP
-448 LASGLDAGIKL
+448 LATGLDTGIKL

-502 IGKKMDM
+502 IGKKLDM

-551 ANLGI
+551 TNLGI